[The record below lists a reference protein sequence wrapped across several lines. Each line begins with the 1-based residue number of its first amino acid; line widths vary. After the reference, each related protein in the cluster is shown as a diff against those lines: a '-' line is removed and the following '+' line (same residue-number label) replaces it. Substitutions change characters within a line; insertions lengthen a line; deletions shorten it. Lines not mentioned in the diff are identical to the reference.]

1 MSAKLIQFLIEIV
14 LTMVVAGVVVYIIIT
29 SISIDDRLNEA
40 INKMNAK
47 VLKLEQTTSNLE
59 NNLHIYADRLE
70 QIRRETEQQRA
81 LDTHSGGN

>member
-1 MSAKLIQFLIEIV
+1 MSAKLIQFLIEIM

>member
-1 MSAKLIQFLIEIV
+1 
-14 LTMVVAGVVVYIIIT
+14 
-29 SISIDDRLNEA
+29 
-40 INKMNAK
+40 MNAK

>member
-1 MSAKLIQFLIEIV
+1 M